1 MNSGGSI
8 AGRMEENTAS
18 PNTTSNPLKRC
29 RACVAAGGG
38 HLKQR
43 FKKLYFNTCFYI
55 RAGHLFSF
63 YTFSFFLKDQMSPFR
78 KSKHALYHKF
88 SISTTFQTEYTY
100 FWILLP

>member
-1 MNSGGSI
+1 MYSGGSI

-29 RACVAAGGG
+29 RACIAAGGG

-63 YTFSFFLKDQMSPFR
+63 YTFSFF
-78 KSKHALYHKF
+78 
-88 SISTTFQTEYTY
+88 
-100 FWILLP
+100 